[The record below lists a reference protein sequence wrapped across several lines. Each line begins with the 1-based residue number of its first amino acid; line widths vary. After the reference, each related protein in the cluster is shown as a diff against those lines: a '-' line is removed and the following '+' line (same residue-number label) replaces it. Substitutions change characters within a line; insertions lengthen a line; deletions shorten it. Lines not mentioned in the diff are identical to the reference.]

1 MTSLRQR
8 HAVTIHVCSLDGSY
22 FIVSNRT
29 AVERHSQSD
38 LAAMQN
44 RKRLVERVNSLQG
57 LFERVCLIVEK
68 DRTKPGEVSRPFQRT
83 RYFDSTLTAL
93 VRTGV
98 RLLWSKGA
106 EESAG
111 LLADLAQLEQRKGQ
125 GISVPLEVK
134 GQHREQA
141 LQLYLSLPSVNYVH
155 ALSMSH
161 NFRSI
166 AQLINSPIEAIQ
178 KGGCMSRSRAEEIY
192 RFLRYSCDSFF
203 VNTSKAGNPS

>member
-1 MTSLRQR
+1 MLNMGRLYCLFCSQEVFNLFIMTII
-8 HAVTIHVCSLDGSY
+8 T
-22 FIVSNRT
+22 
-29 AVERHSQSD
+29 
-38 LAAMQN
+38 
-44 RKRLVERVNSLQG
+44 
-57 LFERVCLIVEK
+57 
-68 DRTKPGEVSRPFQRT
+68 GEVSRPFQRT

-166 AQLINSPIEAIQ
+166 AQLIN
-178 KGGCMSRSRAEEIY
+178 R
-192 RFLRYSCDSFF
+192 
-203 VNTSKAGNPS
+203 